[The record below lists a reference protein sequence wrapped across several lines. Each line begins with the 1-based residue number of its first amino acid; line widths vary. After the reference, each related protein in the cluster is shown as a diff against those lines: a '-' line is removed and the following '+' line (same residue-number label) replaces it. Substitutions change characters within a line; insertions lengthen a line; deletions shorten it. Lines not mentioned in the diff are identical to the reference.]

1 MEKKQYDNSGILFRN
16 DRKDT
21 DKHPDYTGSITVNG
35 VEFYLNAWI
44 KQGQKGKFMS
54 LSVKPKNPKPDTSK
68 PLREEMGDE
77 IPF

>member
-21 DKHPDYTGSITVNG
+21 DKHPDYTGNITVNG

-54 LSVKPKNPKPDTSK
+54 LAVKPKNPPRDTR
-68 PLREEMGDE
+68 PLSEAMDDSV
-77 IPF
+77 PF